1 MENLKLVKYLDN
13 FSIIT
18 VAENKIPNFPWKK
31 QQSEKLLKDDFLK
44 NWNYQGGIKRKDGTE
59 IPATTNFGIVTGF
72 EDLEV
77 IDIDLKVLSTAKEQ
91 RDFWAELMALL
102 KDNILDFDEK
112 FAIYKTKNSGYHI
125 LYKSK
130 RVEGNLKLA
139 ALKGHKEAIIE
150 TRGRGGY
157 VFSYPENRVSEKS
170 YFDIEYISDQ
180 DREVIIST
188 CKMYNYIE
196 PIKEVVKITKEMKSI
211 ISDGVKPWEDF
222 DNSTSVWDVVSDEFQ
237 IITNQSNKIILK
249 RHGATSAHSGYIY
262 TDDNL
267 MFLHTTG
274 TIYPHEKQINPSAA
288 YAYKYHNGNFSE
300 SAKDLYSQGFG
311 ERVVRMQDE
320 PEAIEK
326 IDIKSED
333 LIFPIDVFPAP
344 IQTYITECNE
354 TLNSSVDYLGCS
366 LLWLISLCVGNS
378 MKIEVKKGWNEI
390 GTLWLAVVGQAGI
403 GKTPSISN
411 MIFPVEKINEKMID
425 KYNKEYQFFADYD
438 KLSDKEKKEYPEVL
452 KPIKKQFIAN
462 DITLEALVDLH
473 QESDNAVGVFKDE
486 LAGWFKDMNKY
497 KAGSDLEFWLSSWS
511 GKAVNLNR
519 ISRAG
524 SFVAR
529 PLIPVLG
536 GIQPSIFNTFYTDEN
551 KDNGFMD
558 RMLLTYPD
566 LKVDKYSDKE
576 MSNETIQWYSDS
588 IVKFFQSVTNKRISR
603 DIDGN
608 IIPTILRWS
617 DEAKIEWIRIFD
629 KITEIQ
635 NSDNESEYMKSMLPK
650 QKAYIPRFA
659 LLLHA
664 FNIGLSGDLG
674 TGQITKEDILNA
686 EKLSEYFIAMAK
698 KVKVN
703 SMDSAEI
710 TKVLNTQ
717 KGDKKN
723 AFATI
728 YKKNPDVKLSQV
740 AESLGVNRQTIY
752 RYKKEI
758 DNVK

>member
-1 MENLKLVKYLDN
+1 MNDSKLIKFLEH

-18 VAENKIPNFPWKK
+18 VAENKVPNFPWKK
-31 QQSEKLLKDDFLK
+31 QQTERLSIDSLLK
-44 NWNYQGGIKRKDGTE
+44 NWKYKGGIQRKDGKE
-59 IPATTNFGIVTGF
+59 IPATTNFGIITGF
-72 EDLEV
+72 EDLEC
-77 IDIDLKVLSTAKEQ
+77 IDVDLKVFSTAKEQ
-91 RDFWAELMALL
+91 RIFWDEFLL
-102 KDNILDFDEK
+102 FLRDNILDFDEK
-112 FAIYKTKNSGYHI
+112 FVIYKTKNAGYHI

-130 RVEGNLKLA
+130 RVQGNLKLA
-139 ALKGHKEAIIE
+139 ALKGHKEAVIE
-150 TRGRGGY
+150 TRGIGGY
-157 VFSYPENRVSEKS
+157 IFTYPENKVSEKS
-170 YFDIEYISDQ
+170 YFEVEYISDS

-196 PIKEVVKITKEMKSI
+196 PIKEVVKITKDLRPI
-211 ISDGVKPWEDF
+211 VSDGVKPWDDF
-222 DNSTSVWDVVSDEFQ
+222 DNNTFVWDVVSDEFEV
-237 IITNQSNKIILK
+237 IAKQSKKIVIK
-249 RHGATSAHSGYIY
+249 RYGSTSAHSGYIY

-267 MFLHTTG
+267 MFLHSTG
-274 TIYPHEKQINPSAA
+274 TIYPHQKQITPSAA

-311 ERVVRMQDE
+311 ERVVRMEDE
-320 PEAIEK
+320 PEIKEK
-326 IDIKSED
+326 IEIKKEH
-333 LIFPIDVFPAP
+333 LIFPIDVFPTS
-344 IQTYITECNE
+344 IQAYITECNE
-354 TLNSSVDYLGCS
+354 TLNSSIDYLGCS

-378 MKIEVKKGWNEI
+378 MQIEIKRGWNEI
-390 GTLWLAVVGQAGI
+390 GTLWLAVVGKAGI

-411 MIFPVEKINEKMID
+411 MIFPVEKIN
-425 KYNKEYQFFADYD
+425 NKLISNYIKEWETFAEYD
-438 KLSDKEKKEYPEVL
+438 KLSIKEKKEYPEVL

-519 ISRAG
+519 MTRAG
-524 SFVAR
+524 SFVGN

-558 RMLLTYPD
+558 RMLLTYPELD
-566 LKVDKYSDKE
+566 VDKYNDKE
-576 MSNETIQWYSDS
+576 MSYETLQWYSDT
-588 IVKFFQSVTNKRISR
+588 IVKFFQSVTNKRITR
-603 DIDGN
+603 DAEGK

-617 DEAKIEWIRIFD
+617 KDAKIEWIRIFD

-664 FNIGLSGDLG
+664 FNIGLTGDLG
-674 TGQITKEDILNA
+674 TGQITKKDILNA

-698 KVKVN
+698 KVKVDSVEVSEMKTIVN
-703 SMDSAEI
+703 SKQGSAKER
-710 TKVLNTQ
+710 
-717 KGDKKN
+717 
-723 AFATI
+723 FESI
-728 YKKNPDVKLSQV
+728 YKKNPEVKIKQV
-740 AESLGVNRQTIY
+740 AELLGVSARAIY
-752 RYKKEI
+752 KHKTEI
-758 DNVK
+758 DNK

>member
-1 MENLKLVKYLDN
+1 MIENRKVLKYLEK

-18 VAENKIPNFPWKK
+18 VGDNKVPNFPWKK
-31 QQSEKLLKDDFLK
+31 QQTERLSEEDFLS
-44 NWNYQGGIKRKDGTE
+44 NYSFQGNERSQG
-59 IPATTNFGIVTGF
+59 TTNFGIVTGF

-91 RDFWAELMALL
+91 RDFWDEFIDILNE
-102 KDNILDFDEK
+102 NILDFKEK
-112 FAIYKTKNSGYHI
+112 VVIYKTKNSGYHI

-130 RVEGNLKLA
+130 RVERNLKLA
-139 ALKGHKEAIIE
+139 SLKGHKEAIIE
-150 TRGRGGY
+150 TRGVGGY
-157 VFSYPENRVSEKS
+157 VFAYPENRVSEKS
-170 YFDIEYISDQ
+170 YFDVDYISDS
-180 DREVIIST
+180 DRDVIIST

-196 PIKEVVKITKEMKSI
+196 PIKEVVKITQELKPI

-222 DNSTSVWDVVSDEFQ
+222 DSKTSVWDVVSDEFQ
-237 IITNQSNKIILK
+237 IMTNQSNKIIIK
-249 RHGATSAHSGYIY
+249 RYGSTSAHSGYIY

-267 MFLHTTG
+267 MFLHSTG
-274 TIYPHEKQINPSAA
+274 TIYPHEKQISPSAA
-288 YAYKYHNGNFSE
+288 YAYKYHNGDFSE
-300 SAKDLYSQGFG
+300 SAKDLYEQGFG
-311 ERVVRMQDE
+311 ERVVRVENE
-320 PEAIEK
+320 PEVTEK

-333 LIFPIDVFPAP
+333 LVFPIDVFPAP
-344 IQTYITECNE
+344 IQAYITECNE
-354 TLNSSVDYLGCS
+354 TLNSSIDYLGCS

-425 KYNKEYQFFADYD
+425 RYNKEYQFFSDYD
-438 KLSDKEKKEYPEVL
+438 KLSEKEKKEYPEVQR
-452 KPIKKQFIAN
+452 PIKKQFIAN

-486 LAGWFKDMNKY
+486 LAGWFKDFNKY

-519 ISRAG
+519 MSRAG

-588 IVKFFQSVTNKRISR
+588 IVRFFDSVKNKRVHR
-603 DIDGN
+603 DNEGN
-608 IIPTILRWS
+608 IIPTVLRWS
-617 DEAKIEWIRIFD
+617 DEAKTEWIRIFN
-629 KITEIQ
+629 KITDIQ

-664 FNIGLSGDLG
+664 FNIGLTGELG
-674 TGQITKEDILNA
+674 TGQVTKDDILNA

-703 SMDSAEI
+703 SMESAEI
-710 TKVLNTQ
+710 NEVLNNK
-717 KGDKKN
+717 KGDTKN
-723 AFATI
+723 AFAI
-728 YKKNPDVKLSQV
+728 LYKKNPNVKISQV
-740 AESLGVNRQTIY
+740 AESLGVTRQTIHK
-752 RYKKEI
+752 YKKEI
-758 DNVK
+758 DNGE